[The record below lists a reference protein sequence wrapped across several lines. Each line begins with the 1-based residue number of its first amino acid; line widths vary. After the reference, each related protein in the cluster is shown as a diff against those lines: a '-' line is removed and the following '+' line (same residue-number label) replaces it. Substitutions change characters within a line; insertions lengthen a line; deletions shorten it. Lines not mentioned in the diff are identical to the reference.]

1 MLEKLEICLPCLKGS
16 SVAQYIQCVYHCLF
30 FHVLQTDRIPDI
42 YKMPP
47 PIKQDPDDHTDYRI
61 PHPVPQPKTYFF
73 ISVRTSPS

>member
-1 MLEKLEICLPCLKGS
+1 MCLS
-16 SVAQYIQCVYHCLF
+16 ILF
-30 FHVLQTDRIPDI
+30 ILQTERIPDI

-73 ISVRTSPS
+73 ISVRSYTEPQTITHFSLYMAPTLYPN